1 MELDEALALVTEA
14 DGRLKLATGE
24 LEAAVQ
30 RARDEGATWAQV
42 GEALGVTRQ
51 AAWQRFGS

>member
-14 DGRLKLATGE
+14 DGRLKLVTGE
-24 LEAAVQ
+24 LEAAVE
-30 RARDEGATWAQV
+30 RAREQGASWAQV
-42 GEALGVTRQ
+42 GTALGVTRQ